1 MEDKIAVVTMRV
13 IDFANPVPGTW
24 TIPCDECGELTWI
37 SGIWKDKKIDQVV
50 CKHCFFEK
58 YKDADYT
65 ACAFEKNI
73 EQALEWFRGRGM
85 DVTREELIKNI
96 EVKLGKGMKII

>member
-1 MEDKIAVVTMRV
+1 MEGKIAVVTVRV
-13 IDFANPVPGTW
+13 IDLANPVPGTW

-37 SGIWKDKKIDQVV
+37 SGIWKNKKIDKVV
-50 CKHCFFEK
+50 CEPCFFK
-58 YKDADYT
+58 NYKDGDYT
-65 ACAFEKNI
+65 ACAFEENI

-96 EVKLGKGMKII
+96 EIKLGKEMKII